1 MRITIRAMCQKRNKL
16 TEQILHCRSEL
27 SKICP
32 AVLVQSIRAKIQD
45 ANSKLFK
52 HLHQIKAQKLDQLIG
67 PQVTNDS
74 SPENL
79 KTVVTIPENL
89 LLSDSE
95 KSVLSKGLNFVPISN
110 EGLTLETSTVAN
122 LRFRTPDQL
131 GLSHSNKALRHHH
144 IGLPPNA

>member
-1 MRITIRAMCQKRNKL
+1 MCQKRNKL

-67 PQVTNDS
+67 PQITSDS

-79 KTVVTIPENL
+79 KIVVTISENL

-95 KSVLSKGLNFVPISN
+95 KSVLSKGLNFVPKFKKPTNFQLSKTLKNSFATLNWKPFIKEDDSN
-110 EGLTLETSTVAN
+110 T
-122 LRFRTPDQL
+122 
-131 GLSHSNKALRHHH
+131 SNKYTFETLQ
-144 IGLPPNA
+144 INI